1 MRQICDERGLLL
13 CFDEVQCGMGR
24 TGKLYAYE
32 HYGVAPDIL
41 ASAKGIGGGFPLG
54 AVLATNEAAKGMGL
68 GSHGTTYGGNPLA
81 MACGNAVFDILEGP
95 GFLDDVGRK
104 GLVLR
109 QSLAALAAAHPDVVA
124 EIRGEGL
131 MQGLK
136 LRVPN
141 TDFAAAAR
149 AEKIIVIP
157 AGENVVRIVPP
168 LVISEDELKEGVRRL
183 EAACRHFENASG
195 PSGTQGAKA

>member
-1 MRQICDERGLLL
+1 MILYAACARSATNAAC
-13 CFDEVQCGMGR
+13 CCVSTKC

-54 AVLATNEAAKGMGL
+54 AVLATAEAAKGMGV
-68 GSHGTTYGGNPLA
+68 GSHGSTYGGNPLA
-81 MACGNAVFDILEGP
+81 MACGNAVFDVIQAP
-95 GFLDDVGRK
+95 GFLDDVARK
-104 GLVLR
+104 GLILR
-109 QSLAALAAAHPDVVA
+109 QSLAALAAGNPDVVE

-183 EAACRHFENASG
+183 EAACRHFKNASA
-195 PSGTQGAKA
+195 PLGTQGAKA

>member
-1 MRQICDERGLLL
+1 
-13 CFDEVQCGMGR
+13 MG
-24 TGKLYAYE
+24 
-32 HYGVAPDIL
+32 V
-41 ASAKGIGGGFPLG
+41 
-54 AVLATNEAAKGMGL
+54 
-68 GSHGTTYGGNPLA
+68 GSHGSTYGGNPLA
-81 MACGNAVFDILEGP
+81 MACGNAVFDVIQAP
-95 GFLDDVGRK
+95 GFLDDVARK
-104 GLVLR
+104 GLLLR
-109 QSLAALAAAHPDVVA
+109 QSLAALAAGHPDVVE

-183 EAACRHFENASG
+183 EAACRHFKNASA
-195 PSGTQGAKA
+195 PLGTQGAKA